1 MTKSEKYWVF
11 GMIMMLS
18 VTHKEIPTLL
28 NSISNVLA
36 YTVGIGYF
44 IAMLWCAIRS
54 EK

>member
-1 MTKSEKYWVF
+1 MTRPEKYWVF

-36 YTVGIGYF
+36 YTCGVGF
-44 IAMLWCAIRS
+44 FTAMLWCAIRG